1 MLKRLFQEI
10 KEYKKTSLICI
21 FATLGAVFFEIL
33 IPFLMSRII
42 DRGIGEGNIA
52 NLLRYGALMLLASA
66 AALGCGLVSGT
77 FGARAA
83 SGFAANLRSSMYR
96 KIQSFSFA
104 NIDRF
109 SSAGLITRLTTDVSN
124 VQTSYQLMIRLFLR
138 APSMIIFAGLMS
150 VLISPSLSL
159 IFLFA
164 ILFLGM
170 VLIFLMKRALRI
182 FTQVYE
188 KYDELNKRVQENIG
202 GIRVVKA
209 YVQEDEE
216 IRKFKTST
224 ESIFKMFTD
233 AENKMVLIHPLM
245 YFMTYVCT
253 LLLSWFGAKLI
264 VGGRLSTGQLAGL
277 FSYTFNILISLLI
290 LSFVAVS
297 MIISGA
303 SARRICEVLEEEAK
317 LSSLSNPVRSVKSG
331 EIEFKE
337 VSFSYAKESRK
348 PVLSDISFKIKEGET
363 IGILGGTGSGKSSLV
378 SLIPRLY
385 EVSSGELIVGGIDVR
400 KYELAALR
408 DAVSMVLQKNELFS
422 GSVLDNL
429 RWGDA
434 NASLEDCKEACRLAC
449 AKEFIEKLPDAY
461 ESRIERGGSNLS
473 GGQKQRLCIA
483 RALLKKPKIIIF
495 DDSTSA
501 VDTQTDAKIREN
513 LKHAMKNTTK
523 IMIAQRISSI
533 QDADRILVLK
543 EGRISGFDTH
553 ENLLAGNRIYAEV
566 YAAQKESGGDFDKA
580 KDEER

>member
-10 KEYKKTSLICI
+10 GEYKRPSLVCI

-42 DRGIGEGNIA
+42 DRGIGAGNIA
-52 NLLRYGALMLLASA
+52 NLVRYGALMVLAAA
-66 AALGCGLVSGT
+66 AALCCGLVSGT

-83 SGFAANLRSSMYR
+83 SGFAANLRKSMYR
-96 KIQSFSFA
+96 RIQGFSFS

-124 VQTSYQLMIRLFLR
+124 VQNAYQLMIRLFLR
-138 APSMIIFAGLMS
+138 APTMIVFAGLMS
-150 VLISPSLSL
+150 MLISPSLSL

-164 ILFLGM
+164 ILFLGI
-170 VLIFLMKRALRI
+170 VLIFLMRRAIRI
-182 FTQVYE
+182 FTQVY
-188 KYDELNKRVQENIG
+188 KNYDELNKRVQENIG

-209 YVQEDEE
+209 YVQEEAE
-216 IRKFKTST
+216 IAKFQAST
-224 ESIFKMFTD
+224 DSIFKMFTD
-233 AENKMVLIHPLM
+233 AENKMVLISPLM

-264 VGGRLSTGQLAGL
+264 VGGSLSTGQLAGL

-297 MIISGA
+297 LLISEAG
-303 SARRICEVLEEEAK
+303 ARRICEILEAEPDI
-317 LSSLSNPVRSVKSG
+317 SSPSDPVQSVRSG
-331 EIEFKE
+331 EIEFRE
-337 VSFSYAKESRK
+337 VCFSYVKESRRH
-348 PVLSDISFKIKEGET
+348 VLKDISLKIEEGQT

-378 SLIPRLY
+378 SLIARLY
-385 EVSSGELIVGGIDVR
+385 EVSSGELRVGGIDVR
-400 KYELAALR
+400 KYDLAALR

-422 GSVLDNL
+422 GTVLDNL
-429 RWGDA
+429 RWGDEKA
-434 NASLEDCKEACRLAC
+434 TLEACREACRLAC
-449 AKEFIEKLPDAY
+449 ANEFIERLPDAY

-473 GGQKQRLCIA
+473 GGQRQRLCIA

-513 LKHAMKNTTK
+513 LKNAMKDTTK
-523 IMIAQRISSI
+523 IIIAQRISSI
-533 QDADRILVLK
+533 QDADRILVMD

-553 ENLLAGNRIYAEV
+553 ENLLSGNRIYAEV
-566 YAAQKESGGDFDKA
+566 YAAQNESGGDFDKV
-580 KDEER
+580 KD